1 LLIFFFILL
10 YVRST
15 KGIKRL
21 SQKERI
27 AVLLPEKI
35 IENLTGIML
44 SDGHIQRRSVSANAR
59 FMFNQSGKVDKRP
72 YFELVYSLFKFCCHK
87 DYEYSIR
94 IWLDKKSNQEYSS
107 ISFATMQLPCF
118 TKIHSLWYLNGLKKV
133 PMNIKELLTPL
144 VLAHWIMG
152 DGSRQNKGLHLSVY
166 AFTIEDVKL
175 LINVLETK
183 FDLKCSIHKHS
194 TICIKPR
201 IYIWEK
207 SRTKLRILVSPYI
220 IPSMQY
226 KIQK

>member
-1 LLIFFFILL
+1 
-10 YVRST
+10 
-15 KGIKRL
+15 
-21 SQKERI
+21 
-27 AVLLPEKI
+27 
-35 IENLTGIML
+35 
-44 SDGHIQRRSVSANAR
+44 
-59 FMFNQSGKVDKRP
+59 
-72 YFELVYSLFKFCCHK
+72 
-87 DYEYSIR
+87 
-94 IWLDKKSNQEYSS
+94 
-107 ISFATMQLPCF
+107 
-118 TKIHSLWYLNGLKKV
+118 
-133 PMNIKELLTPL
+133 MNIKELLTPL

-194 TICIKPR
+194 TIGNKPR